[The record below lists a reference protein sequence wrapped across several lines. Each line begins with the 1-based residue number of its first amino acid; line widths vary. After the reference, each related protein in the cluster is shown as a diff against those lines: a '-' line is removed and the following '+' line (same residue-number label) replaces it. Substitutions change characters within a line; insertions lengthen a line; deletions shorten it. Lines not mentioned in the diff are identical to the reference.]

1 MSHPRRKCAKPGHL
15 VRVKQTASHL
25 NFLTIYKLPIPCHSQ
40 HFPTK
45 SPSIDI
51 TAILEYRPTIKMSD
65 KATNSSGAATED
77 VKGKGKATD
86 THDEMSMDEADHES
100 ESEEVSLA
108 IGFTNLV

>member
-1 MSHPRRKCAKPGHL
+1 
-15 VRVKQTASHL
+15 
-25 NFLTIYKLPIPCHSQ
+25 
-40 HFPTK
+40 
-45 SPSIDI
+45 
-51 TAILEYRPTIKMSD
+51 MSD